1 MTSAI
6 VPIFLFSILNTFF
19 FTSSLLAQNA
29 VEPGQ
34 FIVEPPTLTNLGFEW
49 YLTGDANRNATVQE
63 KKPGDTQEKE
73 NSGQMRQDG
82 GYFHYCTCWSSRSK
96 SIKKRAL
103 SDNPLR

>member
-49 YLTGDANRNATVQE
+49 YLTGDANRNVTVQE
-63 KKPGDTQEKE
+63 KKTRGIL
-73 NSGQMRQDG
+73 R
-82 GYFHYCTCWSSRSK
+82 
-96 SIKKRAL
+96 KKRIPA
-103 SDNPLR
+103 RCARMVVTFTTAHVGQAGVKV